1 MRRVVKVLQA
11 DCNAELLES
20 IILVLISSTT
30 NDQTDQIETQ
40 KGSKNIS
47 SNGSTE
53 IIDSSETE
61 ILRMSRNEHYDEI
74 DVYDWFEAFTTLK
87 RFDLTIRFFSRDL
100 ITDILKTLDIS
111 QKEGYEELLI
121 KYKSKA

>member
-1 MRRVVKVLQA
+1 MKVLQA

-30 NDQTDQIETQ
+30 NDQTNQIETQ

>member
-1 MRRVVKVLQA
+1 MKVLQA